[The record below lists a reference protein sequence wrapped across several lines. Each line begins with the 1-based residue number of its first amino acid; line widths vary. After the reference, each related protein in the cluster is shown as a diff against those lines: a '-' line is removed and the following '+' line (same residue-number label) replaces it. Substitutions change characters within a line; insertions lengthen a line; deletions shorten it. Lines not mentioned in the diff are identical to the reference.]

1 MADGEEF
8 SYANDQ
14 GITGSS
20 DSDMDFVKEIP
31 DLTQ

>member
-14 GITGSS
+14 TGSS